1 MAQYV
6 KISKDLNNIKEKF
19 MLGLTKRQIICFGLG
34 VALGGIVY
42 YLTYEKLGTTVSG
55 VLLFMIAAPLILTG
69 MYEKNGFTLDKI
81 VLNYIRYRFQYPQ
94 IRTYQTENI
103 YSSIEQ
109 QIIID
114 KEMKMLETGQ
124 KPINIQNTTVKK
136 KTGVCS
142 SDS

>member
-6 KISKDLNNIKEKF
+6 KIPKDLNNIKEKF
-19 MLGLTKRQIICFGLG
+19 VLGLTKRQTICFGIG
-34 VALGGIVY
+34 IGLGGLVY
-42 YLTYEKLGTTVSG
+42 YLTYEKLGTTFSG
-55 VLLFMIAAPLILTG
+55 TLLFFIAAPFILMG

-81 VLNYIRYRFQYPQ
+81 VLNYIRFRFQYPQ

-114 KEMKMLETGQ
+114 KEMKMLETGK
-124 KPINIQNTTVKK
+124 KPINKNKTKK
-136 KTGVCS
+136 KTGVRS